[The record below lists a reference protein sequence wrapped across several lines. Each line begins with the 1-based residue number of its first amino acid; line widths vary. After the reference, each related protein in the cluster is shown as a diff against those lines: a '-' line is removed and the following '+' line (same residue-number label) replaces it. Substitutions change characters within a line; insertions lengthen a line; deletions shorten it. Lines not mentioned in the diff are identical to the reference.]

1 MLCLR
6 SDCSSNTYGLNA
18 CGESLG
24 NRNAPIQN
32 VWQHELPEGLTK
44 AGGCDQFPGHQYQ
57 GATKIKEIDA
67 SIAPKSPSEERT
79 NARKA
84 LSKLIYCST
93 DPLPPFLFRIPNECP
108 TTWRASSIP
117 AAR

>member
-1 MLCLR
+1 MPVGNLSAPEMLLCRKWDSQSCLK
-6 SDCSSNTYGLNA
+6 
-18 CGESLG
+18 
-24 NRNAPIQN
+24 
-32 VWQHELPEGLTK
+32 GLTK
-44 AGGCDQFPGHQYQ
+44 AGGCDQVPGHQYH
-57 GATKIKEIDA
+57 GATKIKEVDS

-84 LSKLIYCST
+84 LSKPIYCST
-93 DPLPPFLFRIPNECP
+93 DPLRPFLFCIPNACS